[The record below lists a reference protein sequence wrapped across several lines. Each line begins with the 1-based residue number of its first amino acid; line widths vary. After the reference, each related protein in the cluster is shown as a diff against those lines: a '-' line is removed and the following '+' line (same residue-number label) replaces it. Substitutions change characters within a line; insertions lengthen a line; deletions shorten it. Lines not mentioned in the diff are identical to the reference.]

1 MKHVISYL
9 DQTINN
15 RNGDIERY
23 KTKGPVHENPTM
35 VTWYKERAKTT
46 AYEIQEL
53 EFIRSLIKKE
63 QAAQELYR

>member
-9 DQTINN
+9 DQTISN

-23 KTKGPVHENPTM
+23 KTKGPVHENPVM